1 MRLIE
6 VTLPDGD
13 KVQPILKATLKTE
26 PLDHRLT
33 EPDAQGKRL
42 LRLTFRDGDGQKA
55 IDAVQAIMEGE
66 QNWRLVVIPIE
77 ASVPRIDED
86 PDEATRVKRRLAL
99 REEMFQDIAKGAEI
113 NSDFL
118 MLTAL
123 STVVVVFGLSADNV
137 AAVIGAMVIAPLLG
151 PILAFSFG
159 SALGDLPL
167 MLKAARTA
175 VAGLALGLALSF
187 LVGLFYEPNLYSNE
201 LMSRTVV
208 GPDSA
213 ALALAAFEAFHR
225 FEVEVEEE
233 LVREAFAAVRSPGRL
248 EPVPRSEQ
256 ALIVLD
262 GAHNP
267 AGIAS
272 LAEALTTEFAFERRV
287 VVLGVLDDKD
297 VEAMVA
303 ALVGVADHVVAV
315 PPDNPRAA
323 DPERIAR
330 ACATHALSVEVAAD
344 VEEAIDLASGVT
356 RPADGVIVTG
366 SLYLVGE
373 AREAL
378 GLDPA

>member
-6 VTLPDGD
+6 VTFPDGD

-33 EPDAQGKRL
+33 EPDTQGKRL

-55 IDAVQAIMEGE
+55 IDAVQAILEGE

-86 PDEATRVKRRLAL
+86 ADEATRKKRRLAL
-99 REEMFQDIAKGAEI
+99 REEMYQDIDQGAQI

-167 MLKAARTA
+167 MIKAAKTA
-175 VAGLALGLALSF
+175 VTGLAFGLALSF
-187 LVGLFYEPNLYSNE
+187 AVGLVYEPNLYSNE

-213 ALALAAFEAFHR
+213 ALALAAG
-225 FEVEVEEE
+225 
-233 LVREAFAAVRSPGRL
+233 AAA
-248 EPVPRSEQ
+248 
-256 ALIVLD
+256 ALS
-262 GAHNP
+262 
-267 AGIAS
+267 IATG
-272 LAEALTTEFAFERRV
+272 LP
-287 VVLGVLDDKD
+287 
-297 VEAMVA
+297 A
-303 ALVGVADHVVAV
+303 ALVGVMVAVALLPPASAAGLLAGSGEWQLAGRAALLLSINVVAV
-315 PPDNPRAA
+315 NLSALMVYYFKGVRPRTWLERRSAKRSVYVNAGVWITLILLLSALAA
-323 DPERIAR
+323 HFA
-330 ACATHALSVEVAAD
+330 ATGGE
-344 VEEAIDLASGVT
+344 GVQ
-356 RPADGVIVTG
+356 
-366 SLYLVGE
+366 L
-373 AREAL
+373 
-378 GLDPA
+378 